1 MQALA
6 DAVRKVRPFQ
16 EVSLMSPYTLRLPAS
31 SSTSTNFISANSRMR
46 QAIALLSALLITA
59 PGIAQQPSPPP
70 TNSRDSSPT
79 ADSRSNAIASV
90 PAGTRLALVL
100 TQPIQTRYFRRGDD
114 VYAQIISPVARG
126 KEVVIPAGTFV
137 QGKFD
142 KMERHGGR
150 AELRLASLAITFPDG
165 YVAPVSGPITLE
177 SDDGYALKDP
187 GKGRVVSMF
196 ALPAAGLGLGTLIGH
211 AAAGGP
217 QTLTIAPLPG
227 CNEFQMGCATPS
239 LPDNSNVVKDTAIG
253 AMVGLA
259 VGGVAGLAIMLGT
272 RNFYLDAGSPIS
284 MVLHQPITMP
294 EDEVEDAIRDAEQ
307 HPAPEVPIAPP
318 PQSVS
323 PPDMSSDPGICYTPG
338 TPGTPDVDI
347 PGTPAI
353 GDSPGTPAIHIPGI
367 PPTPPTPHPCP

>member
-1 MQALA
+1 
-6 DAVRKVRPFQ
+6 
-16 EVSLMSPYTLRLPAS
+16 MSPYTLRLPAS
-31 SSTSTNFISANSRMR
+31 FSISTNFISAGSRMR
-46 QAIALLSALLITA
+46 KAIPLLSALLLTA
-59 PGIAQQPSPPP
+59 PGIAQQPSPNPP
-70 TNSRDSSPT
+70 NERDSST
-79 ADSRSNAIASV
+79 TTDTRRSATASV

-114 VYAQIISPVARG
+114 VYAQIVSPVAIG

-165 YVAPVSGPITLE
+165 YVAPVAGPITLE

-187 GKGRVVSMF
+187 GKGRIISMF

-211 AAAGGP
+211 AVAGGP
-217 QTLTIAPLPG
+217 QNLPVSPLPG
-227 CNEFQMGCATPS
+227 CNAFAMGCTTQT

-259 VGGVAGLAIMLGT
+259 VGGVAGLAVMLGT

-307 HPAPEVPIAPP
+307 HPTPEEPIAPP
-318 PQSVS
+318 PQAVS
-323 PPDMSSDPGICYTPG
+323 PPDMNPDPGTCYSPG

-353 GDSPGTPAIHIPGI
+353 GDSPGTPPIHIPGI
-367 PPTPPTPHPCP
+367 PPTPPTQHPCP

>member
-1 MQALA
+1 
-6 DAVRKVRPFQ
+6 
-16 EVSLMSPYTLRLPAS
+16 MSPYKLRLPAS
-31 SSTSTNFISANSRMR
+31 SSISTNFISARSRAR
-46 QAIALLSALLITA
+46 QAIALLSALLLTA
-59 PGIAQQPSPPP
+59 PGVAQQPSPNPP
-70 TNSRDSSPT
+70 PNSRDFST
-79 ADSRSNAIASV
+79 TTDTRSNATASV

-100 TQPIQTRYFRRGDD
+100 TQPIQTRYIRRGDD
-114 VYAQIISPVARG
+114 VYAQIVSPVASG
-126 KEVVIPAGTFV
+126 KEVIIPAGTFV

-165 YVAPVSGPITLE
+165 YVAPVTGPITLE

-217 QTLTIAPLPG
+217 QTITPAPLPG
-227 CNEFQMGCATPS
+227 CNLFAMGCATPS
-239 LPDNSNVVKDTAIG
+239 LPDSSNVVKDTAIG

-259 VGGVAGLAIMLGT
+259 VGGVAGLAVMLGT

-307 HPAPEVPIAPP
+307 HPTPEEPIAPP
-318 PQSVS
+318 PQAVS

-338 TPGTPDVDI
+338 TPGTPGVDI

-353 GDSPGTPAIHIPGI
+353 GDSPGTPPIHIPGI
-367 PPTPPTPHPCP
+367 PPTPPTSHPCP